1 MFRDESVTKSRLVR
15 SNFACF
21 SPRHRLV
28 SFVALRVV
36 GDVVAAQIDGRSDIW
51 AIGVCV
57 FQLLTGDVPF
67 RAPPGQHRRNIIGEV
82 LYNATAAVR

>member
-1 MFRDESVTKSRLVR
+1 MRPSCQLRGYLRGSES
-15 SNFACF
+15 
-21 SPRHRLV
+21 
-28 SFVALRVV
+28 
-36 GDVVAAQIDGRSDIW
+36 GWGIVAAQIDGRSDIW

>member
-15 SNFACF
+15 
-21 SPRHRLV
+21 LV
-28 SFVALRVV
+28 SFVAVFVALRV
-36 GDVVAAQIDGRSDIW
+36 VVAAQIDGRSDIW

-82 LYNATAAVR
+82 LYNATAAVS